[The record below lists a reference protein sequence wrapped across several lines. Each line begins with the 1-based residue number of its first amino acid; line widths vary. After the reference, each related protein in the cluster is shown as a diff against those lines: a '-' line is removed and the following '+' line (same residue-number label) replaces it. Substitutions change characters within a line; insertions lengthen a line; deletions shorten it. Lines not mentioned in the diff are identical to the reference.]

1 MFSYNG
7 KMTILGVAKCLFEL
21 NIINEIIKIKDNSNE
36 DFDFSK
42 LQLTIKCINDKDI
55 KKLEEVELLEQLWF
69 KINPSLSQYVNSE
82 ILSELLKLLL
92 SSNINIRKLSNDIS
106 LLFNKYK
113 IAYIDDKDEKF
124 CYASPLRKKKYNK
137 NEIWEIEKFIKIF
150 INLKKNLKAYRENDY
165 QKGEIYNNIKKE
177 RDKDLTFKPELTSND
192 YFYKY
197 SKYDYD
203 RDNSIDSS
211 LKSNNNNTSK
221 KIRQDKI
228 FERFMEQKR
237 LQEQTLERIRQ
248 IKQEKE
254 LKMCTNVP
262 KINKYILKG
271 NKSPKQKTLQKSK
284 STLGDK
290 RVPRYQKLYNMRKLS
305 DESRK
310 IKEDKNCTF
319 KPVLTT
325 DNNILKKIFFN
336 INKKP
341 RGYEDYIE
349 RNRSVIQ
356 KKEYQKK
363 IQEDKI
369 YGKNYDK
376 IHNMKIKPFNITDL
390 NENKKKKK
398 INEISREQNSN
409 EFGNNSEKEKV
420 QNIIDDIYITIEVK
434 IPNGQLKPLKIYNKN
449 YNDTVE
455 LVNNFCKIYSINNEN
470 RKIIIKKVM
479 QYKNSFFGRNLIE
492 ERSNRDGFL
501 LNEDFETITN
511 TYSNNSNH

>member
-1 MFSYNG
+1 
-7 KMTILGVAKCLFEL
+7 
-21 NIINEIIKIKDNSNE
+21 
-36 DFDFSK
+36 
-42 LQLTIKCINDKDI
+42 
-55 KKLEEVELLEQLWF
+55 
-69 KINPSLSQYVNSE
+69 
-82 ILSELLKLLL
+82 
-92 SSNINIRKLSNDIS
+92 
-106 LLFNKYK
+106 
-113 IAYIDDKDEKF
+113 
-124 CYASPLRKKKYNK
+124 
-137 NEIWEIEKFIKIF
+137 
-150 INLKKNLKAYRENDY
+150 
-165 QKGEIYNNIKKE
+165 
-177 RDKDLTFKPELTSND
+177 
-192 YFYKY
+192 
-197 SKYDYD
+197 
-203 RDNSIDSS
+203 
-211 LKSNNNNTSK
+211 
-221 KIRQDKI
+221 
-228 FERFMEQKR
+228 MEQKR

-305 DESRK
+305 DDSRK

-325 DNNILKKIFFN
+325 DNNILKKIFLN

-363 IQEDKI
+363 IQEDKM

-470 RKIIIKKVM
+470 RKIIIKKVL

-501 LNEDFETITN
+501 LNEDLDTITN

>member
-1 MFSYNG
+1 
-7 KMTILGVAKCLFEL
+7 
-21 NIINEIIKIKDNSNE
+21 
-36 DFDFSK
+36 
-42 LQLTIKCINDKDI
+42 
-55 KKLEEVELLEQLWF
+55 
-69 KINPSLSQYVNSE
+69 
-82 ILSELLKLLL
+82 
-92 SSNINIRKLSNDIS
+92 
-106 LLFNKYK
+106 
-113 IAYIDDKDEKF
+113 
-124 CYASPLRKKKYNK
+124 
-137 NEIWEIEKFIKIF
+137 
-150 INLKKNLKAYRENDY
+150 
-165 QKGEIYNNIKKE
+165 
-177 RDKDLTFKPELTSND
+177 
-192 YFYKY
+192 
-197 SKYDYD
+197 
-203 RDNSIDSS
+203 
-211 LKSNNNNTSK
+211 
-221 KIRQDKI
+221 
-228 FERFMEQKR
+228 MEQKR

-271 NKSPKQKTLQKSK
+271 NNSPKQKTLRKSK
-284 STLGDK
+284 STLEDK

-305 DESRK
+305 EDTRK
-310 IKEDKNCTF
+310 IKEDENCTF

-325 DNNILKKIFFN
+325 DNNILKKIFL
-336 INKKP
+336 NKNKNP

-398 INEISREQNSN
+398 INEISREQSSN
-409 EFGNNSEKEKV
+409 DFGNNSEKEKV

-470 RKIIIKKVM
+470 RKIIIKKVL

-501 LNEDFETITN
+501 LNEDLDTITN